1 MINDNFPN
9 FRLSHDPRGR
19 LVLIDA
25 EGRRHPGVVPVRAFP
40 ITDPTKWVSIC
51 DAHGAELAFI
61 DDLEDLPAPVRAV
74 LVEDVA
80 RRHFVPVV
88 EKIVRVSAESEP
100 SDWDVAT
107 DRGMTRFTLAN
118 DDDVRPLGRHGATI
132 VDAHGIRYLVP
143 DLNAL
148 DSASRRLL
156 ERYL

>member
-1 MINDNFPN
+1 MMLAPGNFG
-9 FRLSHDPRGR
+9 LSHDPRGR

-40 ITDPTKWVSIC
+40 ITDPARWVSIC

-61 DDLEDLPAPVRAV
+61 DDLQDLPPSFCTV
-74 LVEDVA
+74 LIDDMA
-80 RRHFVPVV
+80 RRNFVPVV
-88 EKIVRVSAESEP
+88 ERIVSVSAESEP

-132 VDAHGIRYLVP
+132 VDTHGMRYLVP

-148 DSASRRLL
+148 DTASRRLL